1 MQQPT
6 TLAVVMCGR
15 VRVREPACVYTQVT
29 LLVALPFKQH
39 TGTMNSFGTF
49 FLCGL
54 PGGLNYVL
62 LVLVKEGRLSSLKQK
77 HWDAH
82 INTW

>member
-1 MQQPT
+1 
-6 TLAVVMCGR
+6 
-15 VRVREPACVYTQVT
+15 
-29 LLVALPFKQH
+29 VALPFKQH